1 MDELLKYFPAL
12 TARQKEQ
19 FEAMGSLY
27 KEWNSKI
34 NVVSRKDIDQIYTH
48 HILHSLAIA
57 KTGLIVP
64 GQTVADIGC
73 GGGFPV
79 IPLAVLMPDVQFTAV
94 DSIGKKIL
102 VVSEIAKALGLEN
115 VTPIN
120 ARIEAIDEKFDWIV
134 SRAVTD
140 LHTFVGWTWNKTTL
154 GILYLKGGDL
164 SAEIRSANRRTKEYD
179 IAKWYAEEFFE
190 SKKVLYLAKK

>member
-1 MDELLKYFPAL
+1 MNELLKYFPSL
-12 TARQKEQ
+12 TPHQIEQ
-19 FEAMGSLY
+19 FTRMGELY
-27 KEWNSKI
+27 KEWNAKI
-34 NVVSRKDIDQIYTH
+34 NVVSRKDIDSIYVH

-102 VVSEIAKALGLEN
+102 VVSEIAAALELAN
-115 VTPIN
+115 VTPVN
-120 ARIEAIDEKFDWIV
+120 ARIEAVDQKFDWII

-140 LHTFVGWTWNKTTL
+140 LHTFVGWTWSKTIM

-164 SAEIRSANRRTKEYD
+164 AQEIRTANRRTKVYD
-179 IAKWYAEEFFE
+179 IDKWFDEEFFE
-190 SKKVLYLAKK
+190 TKKVLYLSKK

>member
-12 TARQKEQ
+12 TPRQIEQ
-19 FEAMGSLY
+19 FTKMGELY
-27 KEWNSKI
+27 AEWNAKI
-34 NVVSRKDIDQIYTH
+34 NVVSRKDIDQIYVH

-57 KTGLIVP
+57 KTGMLVP

-79 IPLAVLMPDVQFTAV
+79 IPLAVLMPDVKFTAI

-102 VVSEIAKALGLEN
+102 VVREIAAALELTN

-120 ARIEAIDEKFDWIV
+120 ARIEAVNQKFDWV
-134 SRAVTD
+134 MSRAVTD
-140 LHTFVGWTWNKTTL
+140 LKTFVGWTWTKTTI
-154 GILYLKGGDL
+154 GVLYLKGGDL
-164 SAEIRSANRRTKEYD
+164 TEEIRTANRRTKVYD
-179 IAKWYAEEFFE
+179 IDKWFDEEYFQT
-190 SKKVLYLAKK
+190 KKVVYLAKK